1 MIQFVLLS
9 FFLTFASDFY
19 RTDKIFLFL
28 LAILCVEKNM
38 WHQRVV
44 VAGSVVPTGTT
55 GPGNKDA
62 SETPWKENNPTTG
75 GVGVGG
81 GEFSGDDW

>member
-1 MIQFVLLS
+1 MIMVQFVLLS

-38 WHQRVV
+38 
-44 VAGSVVPTGTT
+44 
-55 GPGNKDA
+55 
-62 SETPWKENNPTTG
+62 
-75 GVGVGG
+75 
-81 GEFSGDDW
+81 